1 MTVATPMERQRRLSG
16 VDDMVISL
24 TAKALTTGEVA
35 AHLAEVYDAHVSKET
50 ISTIIDRVCAA
61 PTGRMAVRKAV
72 RPATDVALTPWLRYS
87 SLRMDVVV

>member
-1 MTVATPMERQRRLSG
+1 MTVATPLERQRRLSG

-72 RPATDVALTPWLRYS
+72 WPATDVALTPWLRYS
-87 SLRMDVVV
+87 SRRMDVVV